1 MQWTRDTSYQQT
13 EMQNNDVYSD
23 VRTSYSANHFNNT
36 EAQQEFSLSS
46 IQERLGQLSPVEETD
61 VTVATADVMPS
72 SQTLNMSYS
81 RNYSEQTKTASRLDT
96 KTKVMIA
103 SYAIVV
109 LALIIGVTLCSVSV
123 SGSFVAASALNA
135 EYTEVATNVAE
146 LTNQIN
152 SEDYALLVEKATN
165 LGYIDASK
173 SNTQTYTEIETRPA
187 QNFNVQTNWFD
198 SLCDW
203 LSGVFG
209 G

>member
-135 EYTEVATNVAE
+135 EYTEVATKVAE

>member
-123 SGSFVAASALNA
+123 SGSFVAASALNS
-135 EYTEVATNVAE
+135 EYTEVATKVAD

-187 QNFNVQTNWFD
+187 QNFNVQTKWFD

>member
-13 EMQNNDVYSD
+13 EMQANDVYSD
-23 VRTSYSANHFNNT
+23 VKTSYSANHFNT
-36 EAQQEFSLSS
+36 DTQQEFSLSS
-46 IQERLGQLSPVEETD
+46 IQERLGQLSPIED
-61 VTVATADVMPS
+61 ADITVATADVMPS

-81 RNYSEQTKTASRLDT
+81 RNYSEQTRVASKLST
-96 KTKVMIA
+96 KSKVLIA

-123 SGSFVAASALNA
+123 GGSFVAATTLNA
-135 EYTEVATNVAE
+135 EYAEVANRVAE
-146 LTNQIN
+146 LTEQVNA
-152 SEDYALLVEKATN
+152 EDYAALVERAAK
-165 LGYIDASK
+165 LGYIDAST

-203 LSGVFG
+203 LSGAFG

>member
-1 MQWTRDTSYQQT
+1 MQWTRDTSYQPT
-13 EMQNNDVYSD
+13 EMQSSDVYSD
-23 VRTSYSANHFNNT
+23 VKTSYSASHFNST

-46 IQERLGQLSPVEETD
+46 IQERLGQLSPAEDAD

-81 RNYSEQTKTASRLDT
+81 RNYSEQTKTASRLST

-123 SGSFVAASALNA
+123 SGSFLSATALNA
-135 EYTEVATNVAE
+135 EYTEAATKVAE
-146 LTNQIN
+146 LTEQIN
-152 SEDYALLVEKATN
+152 ADDYAVLAEKAAE